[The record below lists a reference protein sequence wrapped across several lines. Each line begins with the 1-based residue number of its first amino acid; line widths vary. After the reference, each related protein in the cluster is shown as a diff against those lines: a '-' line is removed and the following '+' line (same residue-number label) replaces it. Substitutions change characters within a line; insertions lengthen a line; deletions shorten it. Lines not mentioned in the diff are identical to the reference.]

1 MQTLKIND
9 VILRTVVKAV
19 VFIVFTLGVYL
30 FFAGHNAPGGGFI
43 GGLVLGSGIVLM
55 YLTYDIE
62 TVHKGMPFDFKKVA
76 ALGVLLA
83 TGTAIA
89 SLFFDAPFLTQAD
102 GYFNLPL
109 LGEMH
114 LSTVTIFEAG
124 VAMTVV
130 GTLVTIILNISEDE

>member
-9 VILRTVVKAV
+9 VILKTVVRFV
-19 VFIVFTLGVYL
+19 VFIVFTLGMYL

-43 GGLVLGSGIVLM
+43 GGLVLGSGIVLL
-55 YLTYDIE
+55 YITYDIE

-89 SLFFDAPFLTQAD
+89 SLFFDAPFLTQTD
-102 GYFNLPL
+102 GYYDIPL
-109 LGEMH
+109 LGEKH

-124 VAMTVV
+124 VALTVV

>member
-1 MQTLKIND
+1 MRTLKIND
-9 VILRTVVKAV
+9 VILKTVVRGV
-19 VFIVFTLGVYL
+19 IFIVFTLGMYL

-83 TGTAIA
+83 TGSAIA
-89 SLFFDAPFLTQAD
+89 SIFVDVPFLTQTD
-102 GYFNLPL
+102 GYFNIPL
-109 LGEMH
+109 LGEKH

-124 VAMTVV
+124 VALTVV

>member
-1 MQTLKIND
+1 MKVND
-9 VILRTVVKAV
+9 VILKTVVRFV
-19 VFIVFTLGVYL
+19 VFIVFTLGMYL

-43 GGLVLGSGIVLM
+43 GGLVLGSGIVLL

-83 TGTAIA
+83 TGTAVG
-89 SLFFDAPFLTQAD
+89 SLFFDAPFLTQTD
-102 GYFNLPL
+102 GYFNIPL
-109 LGEMH
+109 LGEKH

-124 VAMTVV
+124 VALTVV

>member
-1 MQTLKIND
+1 MKIND
-9 VILRTVVKAV
+9 VILKTVVRGV
-19 VFIVFTLGVYL
+19 VFIVFTLGLYL

-43 GGLVLGSGIVLM
+43 GGLVLGSGIVLL

-83 TGTAIA
+83 TGTAVG
-89 SLFFDAPFLTQAD
+89 SLFFDAPFLTQTD
-102 GYFNLPL
+102 GYYDLPF
-109 LGEMH
+109 LGEKH

-124 VAMTVV
+124 VALTVV